1 MISGKKNKQNRGF
14 NLIEIAIVLAVVGI
28 IVGGIYVA
36 ASSVYENNRKQEVQ
50 KQLLTIVQN
59 MRAVYAGQ
67 VSIGTF
73 ATADAV
79 AARIIPQDMINGSA
93 AVNAYGGATTVAN
106 SGSTGFTV
114 TMEDVSRGACTEML
128 MKTVST
134 AQIADALGVT
144 GATAGS
150 AVAIGAT
157 IATIT
162 ARCDNTDNDV
172 AITFSL
178 RG

>member
-1 MISGKKNKQNRGF
+1 MIFGKNNKRTRGF

-67 VSIGTF
+67 VAIGTF
-73 ATADAV
+73 TTADAV
-79 AARIIPQDMINGSA
+79 AARIIPQDMIA
-93 AVNAYGGATTVAN
+93 TATTAINAYGGAVTVAN
-106 SGSTGFTV
+106 AGSTGFEV
-114 TMEDVSRGACTEML
+114 TFEDVSRGACTEML
-128 MKTVST
+128 MKTLST
-134 AQIADALGVT
+134 AQIADNLGVT
-144 GATAGS
+144 AGS
-150 AVAIGAT
+150 VAIGAT
-157 IATIT
+157 IGTIT
-162 ARCDNTDNDV
+162 TFCDNTNNDV
-172 AITFSL
+172 EITFAL